1 MLRALVR
8 ETRLDS
14 SSFVAPVFVREGV
27 GKVEPVDAMPGVNRY
42 SVDKVPNYLG
52 RLTES
57 GVNSVLLF
65 G

>member
-27 GKVEPVDAMPGVNRY
+27 GKVEPIDAMPGVNRY
-42 SVDKVPNYLG
+42 SVDKLPNYL
-52 RLTES
+52 
-57 GVNSVLLF
+57 
-65 G
+65 